1 MSAVVG
7 ETLPAGAFSVD
18 EFLIGA
24 TVGAARAIGS
34 GLSAS
39 RADGADSTDSSET
52 LDADALLVAVVDLIC
67 SAFSDANAE
76 LVGEEAILAVTVGGL
91 RVVLRVDGAGDTV
104 SVADEVVVRAGLTYA
119 THESITVKASASV
132 GLGVEG

>member
-7 ETLPAGAFSVD
+7 ETHLAGTFSVD

-24 TVGAARAIGS
+24 TVGAASAIGS

-52 LDADALLVAVVDLIC
+52 LDADALLVVVVDLIG
-67 SAFSDANAE
+67 SALSDANAE
-76 LVGEEAILAVTVGGL
+76 LIGEETILAVTVGGL
-91 RVVLRVDGAGDTV
+91 GVVLRVDGTGDTV
-104 SVADEVVVRAGLTYA
+104 SVADEVVVRAGLTNA
-119 THESITVKASASV
+119 TH
-132 GLGVEG
+132 